1 MLMNTTQIRNKV
13 KSYIDKL
20 LLEKLEI
27 VREFLK
33 DLEDDKNIDVTEEL
47 LNISGFESAFE
58 RANQQV
64 KEGKV
69 RDWRE
74 IRDDV

>member
-1 MLMNTTQIRNKV
+1 MNTTQIRNEV
-13 KSYIDKL
+13 KNYIDKL
-20 LLEKLEI
+20 SPEKLEL

-33 DLEDDKNIDVTEEL
+33 DLQEEEIDATEEL

-58 RANQQV
+58 KANRQV

-69 RDWRE
+69 RNWRE
-74 IRDDV
+74 IRNDV

>member
-1 MLMNTTQIRNKV
+1 MNTTQIRNEV
-13 KSYIDKL
+13 KNYIDKL
-20 LLEKLEI
+20 SPEKLEL

-33 DLEDDKNIDVTEEL
+33 DLQEEEIDATEEL
-47 LNISGFESAFE
+47 LNIPGFESAFE
-58 RANQQV
+58 KANQQI

-74 IRDDV
+74 IRNDV

>member
-1 MLMNTTQIRNKV
+1 MNTTQIRNEV

-20 LLEKLEI
+20 SPEKLEI

-33 DLEDDKNIDVTEEL
+33 DLQEEEIDATEEL
-47 LNISGFESAFE
+47 LNIPGFESAFK
-58 RANQQV
+58 RANQQI